1 MGVKESIES
10 TGETVRTTEIFENAL
25 AMAVRAP
32 SVHNTQPWQWRIA
45 GETIELRADPS
56 RQLAAADPAQ
66 RELLLSCGA
75 ALHHMRIALA
85 MLGHSAQVTYV
96 SGTTDLDLLARIEI
110 APHHPTATEINLAA
124 AIMHRHSDRRRYS
137 SRPVPSHHI
146 RTLSACA
153 TSYATAA
160 RQVPVGL
167 RRPLA
172 KATHAAAARHAE
184 DSVYQRELAAWS
196 GHIGTQDGV
205 PSRNTTPPRLDDEV
219 RLRQFATP
227 TLVDAEPEADASEWL
242 VLCTLADDRVSQ
254 LKAGEAASALLL
266 TATDL
271 TLSSCLQ
278 TEPLELGDLRTAI
291 RAEVLLDCAYPQALV
306 RVGWVSGAV
315 APLSPTPRRDIA
327 DVLTGS

>member
-1 MGVKESIES
+1 M
-10 TGETVRTTEIFENAL
+10 GETVRTTEIFENAL

-32 SVHNTQPWQWRIA
+32 SVHNTQPWQWRIS
-45 GETIELRADPS
+45 GEVIELRADRS
-56 RQLAAADPAQ
+56 RQLTAADPAQ
-66 RELLLSCGA
+66 RALLLSCGA

-85 MLGHSAQVTYV
+85 MLGHSAQVIYV
-96 SGTTDLDLLARIEI
+96 PDPADPDLLARIEI
-110 APHHPTATEINLAA
+110 APHHPTSTEINLAA

-137 SRPVPSHHI
+137 SRPVPSQHI
-146 RTLSACA
+146 RTLSAC
-153 TSYATAA
+153 TTGFGTAA

-167 RRPLA
+167 RAPLA
-172 KATHAAAARHAE
+172 KATHAAAERHAG

-196 GHIGTQDGV
+196 GHNGTQDGV
-205 PSRNTTPPRLDDEV
+205 PGRNTPPARPDDEV
-219 RLRQFATP
+219 WLRQFAAP

-254 LKAGEAASALLL
+254 VKAGEAASALLL

-278 TEPLELGDLRTAI
+278 TEPLEMGDLRSAI
-291 RAEVLLDCAYPQALV
+291 RAEVLHDCAYPQAMV
-306 RVGWVSGAV
+306 RVGWISGAV

-327 DVLTGS
+327 DVITRS